1 MNAKASLKSWNL
13 DVDQFLVVFPG
24 DDVSF
29 VSRNRADIEHEIAS
43 AACPFRVIWFNAH
56 EGWSR
61 DVSDEFGPSDDDED
75 DDAAGIPSP
84 DSLRRWHEG
93 RAL

>member
-1 MNAKASLKSWNL
+1 MNATASLKGWNL

-24 DDVSF
+24 DEVSF

-43 AACPFRVIWFNAH
+43 AACEFRVIWFNAA

-61 DVSDEFGPSDDDED
+61 DVSDEFGAQDDDED
-75 DDAAGIPSP
+75 DAHGIPSP
-84 DSLRRWHEG
+84 ESLRRWHEG
-93 RAL
+93 RVL

>member
-1 MNAKASLKSWNL
+1 MNATASLKSWNL
-13 DVDQFLVVFPG
+13 DVDQFLVIFPG

-43 AACPFRVIWFNAH
+43 AAGPFRVIWFNAF

-61 DVSDEFGPSDDDED
+61 DVSDEFGASDDED

-84 DSLRRWHEG
+84 DSLRRWHE
-93 RAL
+93 RRVL

>member
-1 MNAKASLKSWNL
+1 MNATASLKSWNL

-43 AACPFRVIWFNAH
+43 AGCAFRVIWFNAF

-61 DVSDEFGPSDDDED
+61 DVSDEFAPSDDE

-84 DSLRRWHEG
+84 ESLRRWHEG
-93 RAL
+93 RVL